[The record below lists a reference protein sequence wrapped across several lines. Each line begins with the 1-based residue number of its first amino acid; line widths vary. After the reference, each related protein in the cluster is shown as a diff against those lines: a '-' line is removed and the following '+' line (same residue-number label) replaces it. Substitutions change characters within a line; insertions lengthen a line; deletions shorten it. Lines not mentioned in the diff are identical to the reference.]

1 MSNQKKS
8 GQSAKKTGST
18 RDGFSTGRNKSRNF
32 EDKSAGKKPGID
44 RESKG
49 ASDRKKSFSD
59 KDADKKRSSSF
70 KKNDKD
76 NSKKSTVMNRD
87 KKSGNDREYE
97 RFSDRK
103 KSFSDQDSNK
113 KRTSSFKKS
122 ARDAGKKH
130 SSFDT
135 EQRTEYS
142 REYSS
147 DSDRKKSYSDKDQDK
162 KGGFEAKKNVKG
174 SGKKYPPFDR
184 EKKPKGDPLP
194 SFSDEIRLNKYL
206 SNAGICSRREAD
218 VLIATGIVKV
228 NGVIVTELGY
238 KVKPGDEVK
247 YDGATVRAEKKRYVL
262 LNKPKDFITTMDDPM
277 DRKTVMVLVAKACK
291 ERIYPVGRLDRN
303 TTGLLLF
310 TNDGDLAKKL
320 THPRYEVKKLYHVE
334 TDEPVSFEQ
343 VEKLLSGVE
352 LEDGG
357 FVKADKVEILKE
369 SKGRELGVEIHSGK
383 YRVVRRMFESL
394 GHVVKRLDRVMFAGL
409 TKKDLPR
416 GNYRHLTDA
425 EVNYLRML

>member
-8 GQSAKKTGST
+8 GQSVNKSGNA
-18 RDGFSTGRNKSRNF
+18 REGFSTGRNKSRNF